1 MLKKIAIIILLFI
14 ALPLSFVYA
23 DHNKEHQIEQLLE
36 KIASLQSQITT
47 LQSNFVQ
54 CEFTKNLSIG
64 AKGTMVICLQ
74 NYLRNLGYFA
84 YSLGPT
90 GYFGKI
96 TENSVISWQKANNI
110 LSTGYFGPISRF
122 KYTELTKNKNKA
134 NGSVLQNIFNSI
146 NNVGNLKNQIENIPV
161 LSNRINNLANELSN
175 MKNVPELDDQ
185 LNDMQGKIPGINS
198 LNILA
203 NKLSSLGIEIK
214 AVLNLS
220 DSYYYNYETNLYYSE
235 RRNRLIELGAQLT
248 KIGTVENELKALGD
262 SGNKFN
268 ALGIPLFDQTLN
280 IGIFGKQISN
290 NLKNIGQEI
299 EIKANALNNLK
310 ISENGEQ
317 AKIET
322 DIEVQI
328 NNFKSLGIDFKNLG
342 RQMTDI
348 SNLEIFS
355 AQINDLRIFG
365 NELSPLTNISN
376 ELGFLSSQG
385 EGLENKDSQGIIEIG
400 NSIIDLGGFIA
411 ELEQK
416 LTSQIAKLGDL
427 ISLGNRLGSMENL
440 DSRFKNFG
448 NKIKENATGIENLD
462 NLKDLEFDN
471 KTAILNNLNNFGIL
485 SDKFIKEIND
495 FENQISVL
503 ENVEILN
510 TFINNITGL
519 GIIGSIIGN
528 ETIALKNAIN
538 SL

>member
-54 CEFTKNLSIG
+54 CEFTKNLFIG

-84 YSLGPT
+84 YSLGST

-96 TENSVISWQKANNI
+96 TKNSVISWQKANNI

-185 LNDMQGKIPGINS
+185 LNDMQGKIPGISS

-203 NKLSSLGIEIK
+203 NKLSSLGVEIK
-214 AVLNLS
+214 AALNLS

-235 RRNRLIELGAQLT
+235 RRNRLIELGAELT

-280 IGIFGKQISN
+280 IGIFGKQISD

-328 NNFKSLGIDFKNLG
+328 NNFKSLSIDFKNLG

-355 AQINDLRIFG
+355 VQVNDLRIFG

-385 EGLENKDSQGIIEIG
+385 KDLENKDSQGIIEIG
-400 NSIIDLGGFIA
+400 NSIIDLGDFIA

-416 LTSQIAKLGDL
+416 LTLQIAKLGDL

-448 NKIKENATGIENLD
+448 NKIKENATGIGNLD

-471 KTAILNNLNNFGIL
+471 KNATLNNLNDFGIL
-485 SDKFIKEIND
+485 SSKFIKEIND
-495 FENQISVL
+495 FENQIYVL

-510 TFINNITGL
+510 TLISNITGL
-519 GIIGSIIGN
+519 GITGSIIGN
-528 ETIALKNAIN
+528 EIIALKNAIN